1 MKSNEFLATWLW
13 VSWKNEYYILIIMA
27 GLMAFTKHF
36 HGYAM
41 LSFMSSNI
49 IFLQD
54 RMGLSQEKM

>member
-1 MKSNEFLATWLW
+1 
-13 VSWKNEYYILIIMA
+13 MA